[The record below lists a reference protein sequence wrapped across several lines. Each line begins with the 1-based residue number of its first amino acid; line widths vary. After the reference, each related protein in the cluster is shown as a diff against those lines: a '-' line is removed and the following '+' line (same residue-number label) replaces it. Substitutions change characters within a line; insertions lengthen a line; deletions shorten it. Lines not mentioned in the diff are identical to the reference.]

1 MENEI
6 FNPGLESYKRVIN
19 SEVYVDKTELILEIS
34 QRIFTTE
41 NYICNSRPRRFGKTV
56 TADMLTAYY
65 NCKFNDENDIKE
77 IIQNI
82 KNYTNRYI
90 VLIIDEWDCVLRMRK
105 NLESQK
111 EYIYFLNYFIK
122 DNKYIALAYMTGIL
136 PIKKYGEN
144 SCLNNFDEYSMVSP
158 GWTAKYVG
166 FTEDEVKLLCERLIN
181 NQQPGN
187 TLKEESNKRRKI
199 DENNKKE
206 KENKDDIE
214 ESIHKN
220 ELNFINIKNWYNGYQ
235 LKDSKTY
242 KVYEI
247 YTPLS
252 VLNTFKYGKIDNY
265 WNKSETY
272 GLLKEYINKNYF
284 GLKQDIIKL
293 KEGKEI
299 KININTYQNDMTSF
313 DGKDDILTMLVHL
326 GYLNYNTDT
335 KKVCIPNEEV
345 LEEFENS
352 TKSEDWNFNEEKV
365 AEIIEYFHNEVDN
378 KSYNSEEALRFTIKE
393 TCYIACEYYNEYPE
407 LDAGKDYVDIAYI
420 PINIKSGYLDLII
433 ELKYNKNVK
442 KVLYQIKRRQYPQKL
457 ERYQDNMLLIGI
469 NYDKKAKK
477 DSKNFKH
484 HTKINYKLELFIH

>member
-6 FNPGLESYKRVIN
+6 FNPGSESYKRVIN
-19 SEVYVDKTELILEIS
+19 SEVYVDKTELILEINK
-34 QRIFTTE
+34 RIFTTE
-41 NYICNSRPRRFGKTV
+41 SYICNSRPRRFGKTV

-65 NCKFNDENDIKE
+65 SYSKIKTDIFNDKKIAKIKE
-77 IIQNI
+77 WNKYLNEFNVIKLNMFNYFFNCNIEEGIKKIQKKIIREVKGTILDLEFSNENNIKRTIRDI

-90 VLIIDEWDCVLRMRK
+90 ILIIDEWDCVLRMRK
-105 NLESQK
+105 NVESQK
-111 EYIYFLNYFIK
+111 EYLNFLNSFIK

-136 PIKKYGEN
+136 PIKKCGEN

-206 KENKDDIE
+206 KENKYDIE
-214 ESIHKN
+214 ELIHKN
-220 ELNFINIKNWYNGYQ
+220 ELKFINIKNWYNGYQ
-235 LKDSKTY
+235 LKDSKTN

-252 VLNTFKYGKIDNY
+252 VVNTFKFGKIDNY

-299 KININTYQNDMTSF
+299 KINIKTYQNDMTSF
-313 DGKDDILTMLVHL
+313 DHKDDILTMLVHL
-326 GYLNYNTDT
+326 GYLSYNVDT
-335 KKVCIPNEEV
+335 EKVCIPNEEV
-345 LEEFENS
+345 LEEFKTSTDNS
-352 TKSEDWNFNEEKV
+352 TNSGDWKAVERKLQKSKNLLEAIKNCNEKEV
-365 AEIIEYFHNEVDN
+365 AELIEDFHNEVDN
-378 KSYNSEEALRFTIKE
+378 KSYNTEDGLRFTVLLAF
-393 TCYIACEYYNEYPE
+393 YVSDEYYKE
-407 LDAGKDYVDIAYI
+407 KDI
-420 PINIKSGYLDLII
+420 L
-433 ELKYNKNVK
+433 
-442 KVLYQIKRRQYPQKL
+442 
-457 ERYQDNMLLIGI
+457 
-469 NYDKKAKK
+469 
-477 DSKNFKH
+477 
-484 HTKINYKLELFIH
+484 